1 MIAKSTRYAVCFG
14 LAGSFAVAIAPAV
27 RAQIQVTGGRAS
39 GQAAF
44 FVPTPGGSRAGQVE
58 LFDVGISRLRL
69 ETRNGNTSTA
79 AFTPTAASFKAGSDN
94 EPNSGDKGTIRGLLS
109 GIAFS
114 SRGTPIP
121 FSNRQTLLNFT
132 LNRFDSNLGE
142 INGTLISPDKP
153 GDAALVFLPNVNATL
168 ASGSSFD
175 ATRGDLKLGD
185 FEADL
190 NTGLIDL
197 PSSYLFRNSG
207 NPIVTPVNLARRI
220 KFTFEGEDVLPQ
232 RGTDFNVGN
241 NNSGS
246 IRFVGEANK
255 KFQIQSVG
263 TRESD
268 EFKIDGTFGAVDI
281 TIRGPFDIK
290 SNERVNENRVVDK
303 YKIEG
308 ESNGFTSLFASN
320 SVGFSGTA
328 RRDTKFKFEQGNN
341 TLEGRSDG
349 NVNFYAVAGTRSFN
363 RDTQFTNYKYTTFDD
378 GGSNTT
384 AICNICSRP
393 ALVND
398 STIVVGSTNVTV
410 GSPIII
416 NPPSDNTST
425 TNTLVTSNTST
436 FTVNALNVNVF
447 SLTTAF
453 TSSTARFQYQVLTA
467 GNDISVSRIRNRVRL
482 VERGGNRYYIVS
494 REGGTSSIVSPGGS
508 DRQQGRDD
516 DDSRNN
522 RQQGRDDDDD
532 SRNNRQQGRDDD
544 DSRNNRQQ
552 GRDDD
557 DDSRNNRQQGRDD
570 DSASNNSDQTA
581 YQLVG
586 PSSRC
591 FPGLV
596 GLRQIPPGEVA
607 KIENDNRN
615 ETATT
620 SNLDNDTAA
629 ASDTTVSSDKS
640 TTTDTTVSSD
650 KTAVPVTTAVS
661 DKLTSTDTT
670 GTTVSSDKTAVPV
683 TTAVSDKL
691 TSTDTTDTTDT
702 TVSSDKTA
710 ASGTTATSLESI
722 EQ

>member
-1 MIAKSTRYAVCFG
+1 
-14 LAGSFAVAIAPAV
+14 
-27 RAQIQVTGGRAS
+27 
-39 GQAAF
+39 
-44 FVPTPGGSRAGQVE
+44 
-58 LFDVGISRLRL
+58 
-69 ETRNGNTSTA
+69 
-79 AFTPTAASFKAGSDN
+79 
-94 EPNSGDKGTIRGLLS
+94 
-109 GIAFS
+109 
-114 SRGTPIP
+114 
-121 FSNRQTLLNFT
+121 
-132 LNRFDSNLGE
+132 
-142 INGTLISPDKP
+142 
-153 GDAALVFLPNVNATL
+153 VNATL

-290 SNERVNENRVVDK
+290 SNERLNENRVVDK

-557 DDSRNNRQQGRDD
+557 DSRNNRQQGRDDDDDSRNNRQQGRDDDDDSRNNRQQGRDDDDDSRNNRQQGRDDDDDSRNNRQQGRDD

>member
-153 GDAALVFLPNVNATL
+153 GDAPLVFLPNVNATL

-290 SNERVNENRVVDK
+290 SNERLNENRVVDK

-482 VERGGNRYYIVS
+482 VERGGNRYYVVS

-522 RQQGRDDDDD
+522 RQQGRDDDD

-552 GRDDD
+552 GRDDDNDSRNNRQQGRDD

-670 GTTVSSDKTAVPV
+670 GTTVSSDKT
-683 TTAVSDKL
+683 D
-691 TSTDTTDTTDT
+691 
-702 TVSSDKTA
+702 
-710 ASGTTATSLESI
+710 ASGTTATSLESL
-722 EQ
+722 QQ

>member
-94 EPNSGDKGTIRGLLS
+94 EPNSGDTGTMRGLLS

-290 SNERVNENRVVDK
+290 SNERLNENRVVDK

-544 DSRNNRQQ
+544 
-552 GRDDD
+552 
-557 DDSRNNRQQGRDD
+557 
-570 DSASNNSDQTA
+570 SASNNSDQTA